1 MLLQFEKELA
11 QAVEA
16 LTKEQEKAARAE
28 KEKQMQVYSCDN
40 FFREVLTSCG
50 IMVDFNSWLI
60 WVPDFEVVDQGLIL
74 SQSNTESLEKTE
86 NNVLSLALSSQ
97 IIKNKTLS
105 FHLTLLLL
113 TLFLLHVREPLGLL
127 LGTGCD
133 FILIIGNNWIAPPNQ
148 L

>member
-50 IMVDFNSWLI
+50 MVDFNSWLH
-60 WVPDFEVVDQGLIL
+60 WVPEFEVIDQGLIL
-74 SQSNTESLEKTE
+74 SKSNT
-86 NNVLSLALSSQ
+86 
-97 IIKNKTLS
+97 
-105 FHLTLLLL
+105 
-113 TLFLLHVREPLGLL
+113 
-127 LGTGCD
+127 
-133 FILIIGNNWIAPPNQ
+133 
-148 L
+148 